1 MEPES
6 ANESMSEMEEAPKPR
21 NFFSRIGGV
30 YASPRDAFGEIGRAP
45 RVFVPMIILSIIS
58 LLVGFYLTRNLDLE
72 SLIASR
78 LESAVQQGSITQQ
91 QMDQQ
96 LAIMSKF
103 VGVQLILG
111 SMISALLLSL
121 VIAGY
126 AKLVSVFSGAES
138 RFKPLLSVTLYVLIA
153 ISVIQS
159 GLTIL
164 IMQLKGPGEVDLAHI
179 GSVVASSLGAI
190 LTSIMGEDALPKFV
204 IGLANAVDAFAIWK
218 IVLLAIG
225 YSVVSKKLKTGT
237 AASWLVLGYAIYAV
251 ITAAVS
257 SMFNMSG
264 TL

>member
-6 ANESMSEMEEAPKPR
+6 AQESLSEKEALSKPR
-21 NFFSRIGGV
+21 SFFSRIGGV

-45 RVFVPMIILSIIS
+45 RVFVPMIILIIIG
-58 LLVGFYLTRNLDLE
+58 LLVGFYLVRNLDLE
-72 SLIASR
+72 SMLASQ
-78 LESAVQQGSITQQ
+78 LESAVQQGRITQP

-96 LAIMSKF
+96 LAMLSKF
-103 VGVQLILG
+103 AGIQLIVG
-111 SMISALLLSL
+111 SMISSLLLAL

-126 AKLVSVFSGAES
+126 AKLVNAFSGGES

-190 LTSIMGEDALPKFV
+190 LTSIMGDDALPKFV
-204 IGLANAVDAFAIWK
+204 ISLANAVDAFAIWK

-251 ITAAVS
+251 TAAAVS
-257 SMFNMSG
+257 SMFNLSG